1 MAIPGGK
8 GGLQNGRLE
17 LSVRESTEVHQADE
31 QEGKAFQTEG
41 TASTKRK
48 L

>member
-1 MAIPGGK
+1 MTTPGGK
-8 GGLQNGRLE
+8 GGLPNGRLE
-17 LSVRESTEVHQADE
+17 LSVRESTDE